1 MLGHTAVQQA
11 AAVSKTCGT
20 RPGRGRAVGV
30 LALTGE
36 AFVLYS
42 YVKKSYFN
50 PKVIAINNGN
60 DPFGVNC

>member
-1 MLGHTAVQQA
+1 MLGHTAVQHA

-30 LALTGE
+30 Q

-42 YVKKSYFN
+42 YDVKKSYFN